1 MSKDCQEQLIDPD
14 PFTLASIA
22 LSVSSVIL
30 SFVQIYKSSQ
40 NSPNSRNF
48 SQREK
53 VITQLEKAL
62 EDYDNHMKTILRQVN
77 RYLQNPDKE
86 IYEFK
91 FRISVGVMKF
101 EINQVSEYHNNL
113 SQLSAKLGILTTWV
127 GNILANDQE
136 LSYILGEEL
145 NEKLG
150 DSANRLNDMIKNGGN
165 IGIILEESN
174 LIRGA
179 LKSALSKM
187 LDNPGNY

>member
-86 IYEFK
+86 IYESK

>member
-150 DSANRLNDMIKNGGN
+150 DFANRLNDMIKNGGN
-165 IGIILEESN
+165 IGIILEEFN